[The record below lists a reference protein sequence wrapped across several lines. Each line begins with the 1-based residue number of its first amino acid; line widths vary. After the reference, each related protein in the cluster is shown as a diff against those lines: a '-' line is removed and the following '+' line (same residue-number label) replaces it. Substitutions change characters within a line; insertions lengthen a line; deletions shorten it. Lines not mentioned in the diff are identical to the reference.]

1 MIVAAHA
8 MAMEFTLHVDD
19 AVDRDALATTMEHIE
34 HDLRWV
40 DETFSTFKDDSC
52 VSRIGRGETTVE
64 ECPPAVAQ
72 VLDLCADYRDAT
84 GGAFD
89 AVRPDGRI
97 DPTGI
102 VKTWAMERV
111 RWRLD
116 SLPARGWMWGC
127 AGDAT
132 VSGLGPDDGR
142 VWRVGIAH
150 PEHRFESVGT
160 VVLGGR
166 RTAIATSGT
175 SQHGEHIWRTEGGAS
190 RYVQASVVGNDLV
203 ECDAWATAIVADGER
218 AALAAQERGMDVLAL
233 RIRDGRVVA
242 DRSPGWAWAA

>member
-1 MIVAAHA
+1 MIVSAHA

-19 AVDRDALATTMEHIE
+19 SVDKDVLATTMDHVER
-34 HDLRWV
+34 DLIWV
-40 DETFSTFKDDSC
+40 DEVFSTFKEDSC
-52 VSRIGRGETTVE
+52 ISRIGRGETTVE

-72 VLDLCADYRDAT
+72 VLDMCAEYRDAT

-116 SLPARGWMWGC
+116 SLPVRGWMWGC

-132 VSGLGPDDGR
+132 VSGQGPDDGR

-150 PEHRFESVGT
+150 PESRFQSVGT

-175 SQHGEHIWRTEGGAS
+175 TIHADHIWPTTDDGA
-190 RYVQASVVGNDLV
+190 RYVQASVVGDDLV
-203 ECDAWATAIVADGER
+203 ACDAWATAIVAGGEK
-218 AALAAQERGMDVLAL
+218 AALAAQEHGLDVLAL
-233 RIRDGRVVA
+233 RLVDGKVLA
-242 DRSPGWAWAA
+242 DRSPGWSWAA